1 MSPMAP
7 RRTTSPDTVLDERL
21 REYLARMPGLRD
33 ASRPSVFWERQLEQL
48 HAAAPLPTAA
58 APTAADLEVILRSL
72 GYGFEDLGEDAV
84 SARDDARFAA
94 ATGDAERIGR
104 LAKGYGPSGTGL
116 SPGDWEHAVSLRFLD
131 RHGVVDEY
139 VALLDR
145 LGVRSSMSAARH
157 FWYARHTRELAR
169 LHAPARPL
177 DVLEIGAGAGNL
189 GVMLH
194 LGGMVRSYT
203 IVDLPEL
210 LVHSAY
216 TITKYVP
223 EADLRFGTPA
233 GDVAGDG
240 PAVFALLTPAEA
252 AQLPDDSADVAL
264 NFNSFMEMDLE
275 ARDAYLELVYRTG
288 RPGALFLNV
297 NRRQRALPGRGGE
310 PVDNNPL
317 LYPYRASDRVLLWE
331 EDEFQTVTR
340 MRPGRLSSL
349 AIIRA
354 ALL

>member
-1 MSPMAP
+1 MAS
-7 RRTTSPDTVLDERL
+7 RRTISPDAVLDERL
-21 REYLARMPGLRD
+21 REYLARLPGLSD
-33 ASRPSVFWERQLEQL
+33 ATCPSVFWERQLDRL
-48 HAAAPLPTAA
+48 HATAPLPSVAEL
-58 APTAADLEVILRSL
+58 TAADLEIVVRSL
-72 GYGFEDLGEDAV
+72 GYGFEDLEQDAA
-84 SARDDARFAA
+84 SARDDDRFAA
-94 ATGDAERIGR
+94 ATADAERIGR

-116 SPGDWEHAVSLRFLD
+116 EPSAWEHAVSLRFLE
-131 RHGVVDEY
+131 RRGIVDEY

-157 FWYARHTRELAR
+157 FWYLQQTRELAAR
-169 LHAPARPL
+169 HAPARPL

-189 GVMLH
+189 SVMLH
-194 LGGMVRSYT
+194 GLGLVRSYT

-216 TITKYVP
+216 TISKYV
-223 EADLRFGTPA
+223 EGADLRFGTPA
-233 GDVAGDG
+233 KPAAAGE
-240 PAVFALLTPAEA
+240 PPVFVLLTPAEA
-252 AQLPDDSADVAL
+252 SQIADAGTDLAL

-275 ARDAYLELVYRTG
+275 ARDDYLDLIYRVG

-297 NRRQRALPGRGGE
+297 NRRQRALPGRDGE

-317 LYPYRASDRVLLWE
+317 LYPYRASDRVLVWE

-349 AIIRA
+349 AIVRA
-354 ALL
+354 ALLGG

>member
-7 RRTTSPDTVLDERL
+7 RRTTSPDAVLDERL
-21 REYLARMPGLRD
+21 REYLARLPGLRD
-33 ASRPSVFWERQLEQL
+33 ASQPSVFWERQLAQL
-48 HAAAPLPTAA
+48 QAAAPLPSAA
-58 APTAADLEVILRSL
+58 ELTAADLEGIVRSL
-72 GYGFEDLGEDAV
+72 GYGFEELEHDAG

-94 ATGDAERIGR
+94 ATAGAERIGR
-104 LAKGYGPSGTGL
+104 LAKGYGPRGTGL
-116 SPGDWEHAVSLRFLD
+116 EPDEWEHAVSLRFLD
-131 RHGVVDEY
+131 RQGVVDEY

-157 FWYARHTRELAR
+157 FWYQRETRELAAR
-169 LHAPARPL
+169 HAPDRPL

-189 GVMLH
+189 AVMLH
-194 LGGMVRSYT
+194 ALGSVRSYT

-216 TITKYVP
+216 TITTYLP
-223 EADLRFGTPA
+223 DADLRFGTPA
-233 GDVAGDG
+233 DSG
-240 PAVFALLTPAEA
+240 FSLLTPAEA
-252 AQLPDDSADVAL
+252 AQLPDDSADLAL
-264 NFNSFMEMDLE
+264 NFNSFMEMDLD
-275 ARDAYLELVYRTG
+275 ARDGYLELVYRAG

-297 NRRQRALPGRGGE
+297 NRRQRALPGRDGE

-317 LYPYRASDRVLLWE
+317 LYPYRATDRVLRWE

-349 AIIRA
+349 AIVRA
-354 ALL
+354 ALLGD